1 MPTLEN
7 EILSYILF
15 PSIAV
20 KLYAL
25 YELSQL
31 VYGTTT
37 YIHIYCLLLTSSY
50 WVHVSDQNKNIK

>member
-1 MPTLEN
+1 MKYWA
-7 EILSYILF
+7 IFLS

-31 VYGTTT
+31 VYGSTT